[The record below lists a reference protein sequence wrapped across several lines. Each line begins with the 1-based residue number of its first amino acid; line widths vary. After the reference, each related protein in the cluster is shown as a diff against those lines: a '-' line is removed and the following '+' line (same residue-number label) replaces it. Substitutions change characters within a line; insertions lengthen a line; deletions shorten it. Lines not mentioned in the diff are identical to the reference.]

1 MEVKNIQINDY
12 SIKYLNSKYKS
23 IIENNKSL
31 IPTFTKLGLQFQL
44 LNSNEAFA
52 NGIRTVFN
60 DELFIKYLDVSVFNI
75 NTDDKYIIPDNIAER
90 ISSIPLN
97 QKTNENTKYKLNIT
111 NNTNEI
117 IKVYTK
123 DLILLNNKTTLDFNP
138 NIIICT
144 LKPNKFLSINNISIN
159 KDCGYNNHIFS
170 IGSFKYEIINTDF
183 STLSLNTNSKDF
195 QLELITNANIT
206 LDDLVNAIY
215 DNLYLRLKK
224 IQNEI
229 NAYQLENHS
238 SDISKI
244 LTDIFI
250 IHAGDSY
257 TGNSLY
263 EIHIMNEYNNIVNLL
278 TRYIYYLDN
287 NIELINYKLEHP
299 LRHKV
304 IINIK
309 HSQYKK
315 LINNAIENIIKDLNI
330 FKNSLLKKIKN

>member
-1 MEVKNIQINDY
+1 M
-12 SIKYLNSKYKS
+12 YLW
-23 IIENNKSL
+23 
-31 IPTFTKLGLQFQL
+31 T
-44 LNSNEAFA
+44 FA
-52 NGIRTVFN
+52 N
-60 DELFIKYLDVSVFNI
+60 
-75 NTDDKYIIPDNIAER
+75 
-90 ISSIPLN
+90 LN
-97 QKTNENTKYKLNIT
+97 FAI
-111 NNTNEI
+111 
-117 IKVYTK
+117 
-123 DLILLNNKTTLDFNP
+123 
-138 NIIICT
+138 
-144 LKPNKFLSINNISIN
+144 
-159 KDCGYNNHIFS
+159 
-170 IGSFKYEIINTDF
+170 
-183 STLSLNTNSKDF
+183 
-195 QLELITNANIT
+195 ITNANIT

-250 IHAGDSY
+250 IHAGDSS
-257 TGNSLY
+257 TGHSLY
-263 EIHIMNEYNNIVNLL
+263 EIHIMNEYNNIGNLL
-278 TRYIYYLDN
+278 TRYIYDLDN